1 MSNETI
7 LVVDDNRRISDF
19 LANTLLPSLGY
30 KAAVAYDGKSGMQLL
45 HTRQFSL
52 LLLDLQLPDTTGLA
66 MLRDLEREG
75 LKVPTILTTAHG
87 SEQVAVDAFR
97 LGVTDYLIKPVD
109 PDSLNAAITR
119 ALAVSRLNHEKSK
132 LTTQLKEQVSW
143 LTVLYTVGQSVTST
157 LEVDEVLRRIVE
169 AGVRLTRAEEGF
181 LALLDEDSSQ
191 LYLRAVKNIDEE
203 RSKSLRLPVTD
214 ALVGRVFST
223 GRSLRMNRTSDTYL
237 KVSTGFL
244 VNSLIYVPLTARGKT
259 LGVLAVDNRTHH
271 RDFTGIEEGL
281 LTSLADYAAVA
292 IENANL
298 YQQAQAELTER
309 KRVEV
314 ALRESEER
322 YALAVQGA
330 NDGIW
335 DWDLKNNQVYFSPR
349 WISMLGYREDEISAS
364 LEEWFKRIHP
374 EDLER
379 TKLDISQHINGL
391 TSNFENEH
399 RMRHKDGAYH
409 WMLTRGLAVWDKD
422 GIANRIAGSQSDI
435 TDRKFAEEKLL
446 HDAFYDGLTGLPNR
460 ALFLDRLKHAIERT
474 KRHKEYRFGVLFL
487 DLDRFKDVNDSLGHM
502 LGDQLLIATSQ
513 LLQGGLRSTDTASR
527 FGGDEFVILL
537 EEISDLGAAVR
548 VATWIQE
555 SLAAPFNLKEHE
567 VYITTSIGIV
577 IGSAV
582 YQKPED
588 ILRDA
593 DIAMYVAKSRG
604 KARYEIFNA
613 AMRERIMERLTLE
626 NDLRLAIERHEFEV
640 YYQPIVSLQTGQL
653 IGFEALSRWRHP
665 ERGLL
670 PPAEFIPIAEET
682 GMIMP
687 IDRWVLRQACTQM
700 RIWQEN
706 IPFFPSL
713 TISVNMSGKQIA
725 QPDLI
730 EQISQ
735 GLAESGLDAHCLKIE
750 ITESTIMENNV
761 ATADVFFRLKNMGV
775 EVQIDD
781 FGTGY
786 SSLGYLHQF
795 PVNALKIDRS
805 FINLLDSASSNPE
818 IAQTVVTLAHEL
830 GMAAVAE
837 GVETESQLRQ
847 LRDLGCEFG
856 QGFLLSVPLTS
867 LLVTEMLTQI
877 HDGKNPF
884 EVIKA
889 KTGSLSQAALL
900 SHTGALGLGG

>member
-1 MSNETI
+1 
-7 LVVDDNRRISDF
+7 
-19 LANTLLPSLGY
+19 
-30 KAAVAYDGKSGMQLL
+30 
-45 HTRQFSL
+45 
-52 LLLDLQLPDTTGLA
+52 
-66 MLRDLEREG
+66 
-75 LKVPTILTTAHG
+75 
-87 SEQVAVDAFR
+87 
-97 LGVTDYLIKPVD
+97 
-109 PDSLNAAITR
+109 
-119 ALAVSRLNHEKSK
+119 
-132 LTTQLKEQVSW
+132 
-143 LTVLYTVGQSVTST
+143 
-157 LEVDEVLRRIVE
+157 
-169 AGVRLTRAEEGF
+169 
-181 LALLDEDSSQ
+181 
-191 LYLRAVKNIDEE
+191 
-203 RSKSLRLPVTD
+203 
-214 ALVGRVFST
+214 
-223 GRSLRMNRTSDTYL
+223 
-237 KVSTGFL
+237 
-244 VNSLIYVPLTARGKT
+244 
-259 LGVLAVDNRTHH
+259 
-271 RDFTGIEEGL
+271 
-281 LTSLADYAAVA
+281 
-292 IENANL
+292 
-298 YQQAQAELTER
+298 
-309 KRVEV
+309 
-314 ALRESEER
+314 
-322 YALAVQGA
+322 
-330 NDGIW
+330 
-335 DWDLKNNQVYFSPR
+335 
-349 WISMLGYREDEISAS
+349 
-364 LEEWFKRIHP
+364 
-374 EDLER
+374 
-379 TKLDISQHINGL
+379 
-391 TSNFENEH
+391 
-399 RMRHKDGAYH
+399 
-409 WMLTRGLAVWDKD
+409 MLTRGLAVWDKD

-730 EQISQ
+730 EQIGQ

-867 LLVTEMLTQI
+867 ALVTEMLTEI